1 MSEEPRPQFEDAVVG
16 SYRSSAA
23 ARMVNI
29 PVATLRVWE
38 RRYQV
43 VGPTQTPSGQRLYS
57 SQDVRRLVLIKQ
69 LVNRGHGIGMLAR
82 MDTAA
87 LQDLMDE
94 ADQAES
100 VLNGSASAALSIT
113 RAQPH
118 SASAGTGKPI
128 EPVRVLLVGQHA
140 ALRWQ
145 DHLHAFESEGV
156 RVVKA
161 VDGSPAS
168 ELSLREV
175 QADLVLADL
184 PALHMETVDW
194 LARLQRLV
202 GARQIV
208 AVYGFASSQ
217 VTGALYA
224 RGAILHRSPVGAPE
238 LMQSLMDAVRG
249 WRSVAR
255 GLRHVPDPAPAPRFD
270 AASLAGLVQS
280 MPRVACE
287 CPQHLAHLVTML
299 GQFESYSADCES
311 REPADVALH
320 AYLYRVA
327 GHARALMEEALIT
340 IAQAEGISLPART
353 QAAD

>member
-1 MSEEPRPQFEDAVVG
+1 MSEDPRPPFAEAIVA

-87 LQDLMDE
+87 LQDLVDE
-94 ADQAES
+94 ADQTES
-100 VLNGSASAALSIT
+100 VLNGATSPVQ
-113 RAQPH
+113 RGH
-118 SASAGTGKPI
+118 VAGTGKRV
-128 EPVRVLLVGQHA
+128 EPVRVLLVGQDA

-145 DHLHAFESEGV
+145 DHLHAFDSEGV
-156 RVVKA
+156 RVVKT

-168 ELSLREV
+168 ELSLRDV
-175 QADLVLADL
+175 QADIVLVDV

-217 VTGALYA
+217 VTGALHA
-224 RGAILHRSPVGAPE
+224 RGAILHRSAVGAPE
-238 LMQSLMDAVRG
+238 LMQSIMDAVRG

-255 GLRHVPDPAPAPRFD
+255 GLRHVPDPAPTPRFD

-287 CPQHLAHLVTML
+287 CPHHLAHLVTML

-340 IAQAEGISLPART
+340 IAQAEGISLPVRA